1 MITSNSHTFH
11 PMDVK
16 HIQETDQQLIID
28 FRPPRATSISGAMT
42 WLVLILVPSVLVF
55 GVLQSFDLLDN
66 TLIRMVMM
74 VAVCLAVLVLFA
86 IGVVVWEVYTDPPV
100 LITFDRKSGLMTVVQ
115 GENTRTMPLMDIHAI
130 ILVNVHRGKGYVQL
144 LLERTDGVIVSLD
157 LESKI
162 ALTSPM
168 EDKQYEPLA
177 QRIHQF
183 LGLFAP
189 IRSVSRQT
197 YWQGERDLV
206 AGTPAHASD
215 NC

>member
-16 HIQETDQQLIID
+16 NIQETDQQLIID
-28 FRPPRATSISGAMT
+28 FCPPRATSISGAMT
-42 WLVLILVPSVLVF
+42 WLVFILVPYVLVF

-66 TLIRMVMM
+66 TLVRVVMM
-74 VAVCLAVLVLFA
+74 LAACLVVLVLFA
-86 IGVVVWEVYTDPPV
+86 VSVVVWEVYTDHPV
-100 LITFDRKSGLMTVVQ
+100 LITFDRKSGLMIVVQ

>member
-1 MITSNSHTFH
+1 MTNSRTFH

-16 HIQETDQQLIID
+16 QIQETDQQLIID
-28 FRPPRATSISGAMT
+28 FRPPRATLISGAMT
-42 WLVLILVPSVLVF
+42 WLVFILVPCVLVF
-55 GVLQSFDLLDN
+55 GALQSFDLLDN
-66 TLIRMVMM
+66 TLVRVVMM
-74 VAVCLAVLVLFA
+74 LAACLAVLVLFA
-86 IGVVVWEVYTDPPV
+86 VGVVVWEVCTDPPV
-100 LITFDRKSGLMTVVQ
+100 LITFDRKGGLMTVVQ

-183 LGLFAP
+183 LGLSAP

-206 AGTPAHASD
+206 TGTPAHASD